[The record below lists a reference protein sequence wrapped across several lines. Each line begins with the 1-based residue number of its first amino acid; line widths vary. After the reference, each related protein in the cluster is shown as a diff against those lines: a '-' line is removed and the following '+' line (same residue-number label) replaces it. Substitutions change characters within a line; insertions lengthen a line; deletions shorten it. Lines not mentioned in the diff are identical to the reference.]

1 MPHRLEIALKP
12 ELFDAV
18 GEGVRRKAKNYFGLR
33 FDAVRTIS
41 VVTIDINLTA
51 DQLKAIQHEIFTNP
65 VTEVSSFDPLDIDFD
80 WTIWV
85 GYKPGVRDNPGS
97 TAVEAIEDILGIN
110 LDKDEAVYT
119 SRRYCVKGRGITVK
133 DADKIAGELLA
144 NDIIQQTKIYAKNGW
159 DPKTGIG
166 YIIPKVK
173 LDHTPTVVSIPIDSD
188 ASLQKIS
195 DERNL
200 ALNPNDIPT
209 IRAYFLNQDVRA
221 ARKKVDLSDPT
232 DIELEYISQARSDH
246 CNHNTFRGLFN
257 FIDVETGKKEIIDSL
272 FKTCIESPTLKLKR
286 KKDWVV
292 SVLWDNAGAGRFDS
306 ENYYVITGETHNSPS
321 NMEAYG
327 GAITGIVGVYRD
339 PLGTGK
345 GSKLIMGSYGYCVG
359 PVDYSGDLKPHLHP
373 RRLLDGVIEGV
384 RDGGNKSGIP
394 TTFGQVLFHSG
405 YLGKCLVFVTAVGI
419 MPSQVKGEPAEKKRT
434 SPGDLLIMCGG
445 RVGKDG
451 IHGVTASSET
461 FSENTPAGHV
471 QIGDPYT
478 QKKMHDFLLEA
489 RDEGLISFITDN
501 GGGGLSSSIGE
512 SARFSGGCIVE
523 LEKVPLKYEGLDQW
537 EIWISESQERMTV
550 AVKPHDIDRFL
561 ELSKKHAVESTVIG
575 KYTDS
580 GKLHIKYNKKTCAYV
595 DIDLLESGFPQWK
608 FDAKWQP
615 PEKRGLFEPVLG
627 EPSDFANLL
636 KDLLSRPNICSKEWI
651 SRQYDHEVQGSSVI
665 KPLVGE
671 DRDVNTDAAVIRP
684 ILNSKKGL
692 ALAQALLPA
701 YSAIDAG
708 HMTGCT
714 IDEAVRRIVAVGG
727 DLDHIGGVDNFCW
740 PNIKYNHKDNPDG
753 KFKAAQLV
761 RSCLALRDTC
771 LAYEIPLLSGKDS
784 MYVDGHLPGRYGQ
797 THKVSALETLQFS
810 SISVINDIKKCVTM
824 DSKVSG
830 DLVYI
835 LGITGNELGGSEYYE
850 HLGYTGLNV
859 PKIQPEQFKKLYKA
873 LAHAINEELVASAHG
888 IYRGGL
894 CVHLAMVAMGGNLG
908 MQIDLGQ
915 VSVNDVH
922 RNDTILFSESA
933 GRFIVTIDPENR
945 ESFENILKGHIFACV
960 GTVTENQDFIL
971 KGLDDK
977 DIINIPVKDLKA
989 AWKKTFGDLF

>member
-1 MPHRLEIALKP
+1 
-12 ELFDAV
+12 
-18 GEGVRRKAKNYFGLR
+18 
-33 FDAVRTIS
+33 
-41 VVTIDINLTA
+41 
-51 DQLKAIQHEIFTNP
+51 
-65 VTEVSSFDPLDIDFD
+65 
-80 WTIWV
+80 
-85 GYKPGVRDNPGS
+85 
-97 TAVEAIEDILGIN
+97 
-110 LDKDEAVYT
+110 
-119 SRRYCVKGRGITVK
+119 
-133 DADKIAGELLA
+133 
-144 NDIIQQTKIYAKNGW
+144 
-159 DPKTGIG
+159 
-166 YIIPKVK
+166 
-173 LDHTPTVVSIPIDSD
+173 
-188 ASLQKIS
+188 
-195 DERNL
+195 
-200 ALNPNDIPT
+200 
-209 IRAYFLNQDVRA
+209 
-221 ARKKVDLSDPT
+221 
-232 DIELEYISQARSDH
+232 
-246 CNHNTFRGLFN
+246 
-257 FIDVETGKKEIIDSL
+257 
-272 FKTCIESPTLKLKR
+272 
-286 KKDWVV
+286 
-292 SVLWDNAGAGRFDS
+292 
-306 ENYYVITGETHNSPS
+306 
-321 NMEAYG
+321 
-327 GAITGIVGVYRD
+327 
-339 PLGTGK
+339 
-345 GSKLIMGSYGYCVG
+345 
-359 PVDYSGDLKPHLHP
+359 
-373 RRLLDGVIEGV
+373 
-384 RDGGNKSGIP
+384 
-394 TTFGQVLFHSG
+394 
-405 YLGKCLVFVTAVGI
+405 
-419 MPSQVKGEPAEKKRT
+419 
-434 SPGDLLIMCGG
+434 
-445 RVGKDG
+445 
-451 IHGVTASSET
+451 VTASSET

-512 SARFSGGCIVE
+512 SARFSGGCEVE

-575 KYTDS
+575 TYTDS

-615 PEKRGLFEPVLG
+615 PEKRGLFEPVIG
-627 EPSDFANLL
+627 EPYAYESLL

-651 SRQYDHEVQGSSVI
+651 YRQYDHEVQGSSVI
-665 KPLVGE
+665 KPLVGKG
-671 DRDVNTDAAVIRP
+671 RDVNTDAAVIRP
-684 ILNSKKGL
+684 VLNSEKGL

-740 PNIKYNHKDNPDG
+740 PNIKYNYKDNPDG

-824 DSKVSG
+824 DSKVPG

-859 PKIQPEQFKKLYKA
+859 PKIHPEQFKQLYRA
-873 LAHAINEELVASAHG
+873 LAHAINKELVASAHG

-894 CVHLAMVAMGGNLG
+894 GVHLAMVAMGGNLG
-908 MQIDLGQ
+908 VQIDLGQ
-915 VSVNDVH
+915 VPVENVD
-922 RNDTILFSESA
+922 RNDAILFSESA

-945 ESFENILKGHIFACV
+945 ELFENILKGHIYACV
-960 GTVTENQDFIL
+960 GMVTEKQDFIL
-971 KGLDDK
+971 NGLDNK
-977 DIINIPVKDLKA
+977 DIINIPVKELKT
-989 AWKKTFGDLF
+989 AWKKPFGDL